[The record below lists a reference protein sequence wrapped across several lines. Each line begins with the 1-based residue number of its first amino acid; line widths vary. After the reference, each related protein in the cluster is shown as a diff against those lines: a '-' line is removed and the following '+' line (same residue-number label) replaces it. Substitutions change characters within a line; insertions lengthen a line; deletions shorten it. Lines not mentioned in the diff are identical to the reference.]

1 MHRPITLQEE
11 TRKPDKVR
19 VLMFSGYS
27 EENEGNLMRT
37 ASRVVEE
44 CKKKGIDRS
53 HKKVK
58 VEETPKPVEKIVE
71 KTVEPVITPKKK
83 ATRKKRSTK

>member
-1 MHRPITLQEE
+1 
-11 TRKPDKVR
+11 
-19 VLMFSGYS
+19 
-27 EENEGNLMRT
+27 MR
-37 ASRVVEE
+37 
-44 CKKKGIDRS
+44 KGIDRS

-58 VEETPKPVEKIVE
+58 AEEASKPVEKIVE

>member
-1 MHRPITLQEE
+1 
-11 TRKPDKVR
+11 
-19 VLMFSGYS
+19 
-27 EENEGNLMRT
+27 MR
-37 ASRVVEE
+37 
-44 CKKKGIDRS
+44 KGIDRS

-58 VEETPKPVEKIVE
+58 VEETPKPVEKIIE

>member
-1 MHRPITLQEE
+1 MHRPTTLKEE
-11 TRKPDKVR
+11 ARKPDKVR

-44 CKKKGIDRS
+44 CKKNGV
-53 HKKVK
+53 HLKK
-58 VEETPKPVEKIVE
+58 
-71 KTVEPVITPKKK
+71 
-83 ATRKKRSTK
+83 